1 MTRCSLLLVLAV
13 LAAALA
19 AAVAAAAAKPP
30 AVTARAYLVENAAT
44 GEVLA
49 ARNSSTA
56 VPIASITKLMT
67 VLVALEHRQ
76 LRDVVSVDPRAAAV
90 GESTIGLRAGERI
103 TVRDL
108 VRAALVQ
115 SANDAA
121 DALALSVAPS
131 FDSFATLMNAKARTL
146 GMSKSHFVRPDG
158 LDAPGHVASARDVT
172 TLARAAMRI
181 RFVRD
186 TVRLRTATLDSGRVV
201 HTWNDLLST
210 FSRVIG
216 VKTGHTSG
224 AGWSEVAAARGAGT
238 TIYATLLGSPSR
250 SERNDDLSQLLAW
263 GLDQYRVVT
272 PIRADRV
279 YARVALPYGRTPL
292 ELRADRPLRV
302 VARVERP
309 LTETVVA
316 ARAIGLPVRR
326 GQVLGRVEVRAG
338 SRLLGRRKLVASR
351 TVNRPGT
358 LARVSWYAGRTAH
371 NLAHLFR

>member
-1 MTRCSLLLVLAV
+1 MTRRALLVSLV
-13 LAAALA
+13 TLVAALAA
-19 AAVAAAAAKPP
+19 AAVAAAFGPP
-30 AVTARAYLVENAAT
+30 PVTARAYLVENAAT

-49 ARNSSTA
+49 AREARAA

-67 VLVALEHRQ
+67 VLVALEHRR
-76 LRDVVSVDPRAAAV
+76 LRDVVVVDPRAAAV
-90 GESTIGLRAGERI
+90 GESTIGLRAGDRL
-103 TVRDL
+103 TVADL
-108 VRAALVQ
+108 VQAALVQ

-121 DALALSVAPS
+121 DALALAVAPD
-131 FDSFATLMNAKARTL
+131 FTAFARLMNAKARSL
-146 GMSKSHFVRPDG
+146 GMAQSHFVRPDG
-158 LDAPGHVASARDVT
+158 LDAPGHVSSARDVT

-186 TVRLRTATLDSGRVV
+186 TVRLRSATLGNGRVV

-210 FSRVIG
+210 FPRVFG

-263 GLDQYRVVT
+263 GLAQYRVVT
-272 PIRADRV
+272 PVRGDRV
-279 YARVALPYGRTPL
+279 YARVALPYGREPL
-292 ELRADRPLRV
+292 ELRADRPLRAV
-302 VARVERP
+302 TRIERP

-316 ARAIGLPVRR
+316 PAAVRLPVRR
-326 GQVLGRVEVRAG
+326 GQVLGRVEIRAG
-338 SRLLGRRKLVASR
+338 TRLVGRRDLVASR

-371 NLAHLFR
+371 NLAHIF